1 MVRYGPSV
9 DDPNLGGKLYTVLNK
24 SNFRTKILDADIDE
38 FISNLSPDTSDMSDD
53 SGSFHR
59 LRGLYTFVSMSVST
73 QPWFETNKDFEF
85 DEAILDKWVSQCKS
99 ETPENESLEFI
110 FDIVIKNMPPAVQ
123 YPVMQV
129 KR

>member
-1 MVRYGPSV
+1 
-9 DDPNLGGKLYTVLNK
+9 
-24 SNFRTKILDADIDE
+24 
-38 FISNLSPDTSDMSDD
+38 MSDD